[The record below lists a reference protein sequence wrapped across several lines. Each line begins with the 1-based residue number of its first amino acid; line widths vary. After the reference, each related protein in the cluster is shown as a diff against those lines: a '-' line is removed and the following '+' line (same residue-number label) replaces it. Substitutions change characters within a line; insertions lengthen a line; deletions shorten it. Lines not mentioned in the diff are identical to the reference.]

1 MIFGMMILF
10 LIGGLFLSGFVG
22 LLPAETQ
29 FMIPMMFRPLFF
41 ILGVVISFIGVII
54 LKGRADKTGAIHL
67 LEPGRP
73 GTINWFYVHNDGE
86 IKITPSMRDIESQL
100 YSKDLDAQIREIKSY
115 RIFDHSIRIVP
126 EGVGH
131 AADLDMVLYANLIR
145 SKWGFE
151 NIYGARQGVKDTLK
165 MLFKKVPYEELP
177 QEHLYVNRE
186 DEDVETE

>member
-1 MIFGMMILF
+1 MIFGMVILF
-10 LIGGLFLSGFVG
+10 MLGGFMLAGVIGLI
-22 LLPAETQ
+22 PPEIQ
-29 FMIPMMFRPLFF
+29 YMIPMPFRFMFFM
-41 ILGVVISFIGVII
+41 IGIMIGFIGLIM
-54 LKGRADKTGAIHL
+54 LKTRAEKTGTIHL

-100 YSKDLDAQIREIKSY
+100 YSKELDAQIREIKAY

-131 AADLDMVLYANLIR
+131 AADLDIVLYANLIR

-151 NIYGARQGVKDTLK
+151 SIPAARQGVKDTLK
-165 MLFKKVPYEELP
+165 YLFTKTPYEELP
-177 QEHLYVNRE
+177 QEHLVIQE
-186 DEDVETE
+186 DEEHSDN